1 MVGQT
6 AAMPQRSVADAEQGR
21 PAIAR
26 WPHLI
31 NIALLITGLAIGQ
44 GTIFAVQTWLLA
56 SGRFELLSWFGTNYS
71 FAILGILLTDGGT
84 STIVARDVARLSS
97 DQGSTDEFWQTFCE
111 TFVFRLSIAALMG
124 IAAVL
129 YATTIAS
136 AGFSRSYLLSALP
149 GMLFWAGNATGL
161 LDGLKL
167 SGLSGMTGAL
177 AYATSAI
184 ALALVPDAS
193 SEMAGSIL
201 GGAFSGG
208 YLLTVLLQWA
218 VLRRYGWEPQIKRPT
233 AGGLVTA
240 FKNGT
245 AMSLQLLPGQI
256 SLRVQL
262 TLSANYLGPEITA
275 VFAYVKQIVNALAMI
290 VFVVIRVD
298 FPGLVQKISRTKTP
312 SFRTIVEAQKTTL
325 ACAIALTTG
334 AIIVCLSSFF
344 LPQTRLSGAAHAL
357 LWFSPTILTTSLSVM
372 MMQGMIA
379 LGAYASVARIT
390 AIGAT
395 VGIAASYLLVTPL
408 GLYAILAGE
417 LLSHLVGFVLMYHDI
432 SRSDRPIRRSKG

>member
-1 MVGQT
+1 MPLRAVPDAGQDR
-6 AAMPQRSVADAEQGR
+6 AAV
-21 PAIAR
+21 AR
-26 WPHLI
+26 WPHII
-31 NIALLITGLAIGQ
+31 NLGLLITGLAVGQ

-56 SGRFELLSWFGTNYS
+56 SGQFELLSRFGTHYS

-84 STIVARDVARLSS
+84 STILARDVVRLSS
-97 DQGSTDEFWQTFCE
+97 DQGEIDEFWRTFSE
-111 TFVFRLSIAALMG
+111 TVAFRLSIAALMG

-129 YATTIAS
+129 YAATIAP

-149 GMLFWAGNATGL
+149 GLLFWAGNATGL

-167 SGLSGMTGAL
+167 SGISGMTGSL
-177 AYATSAI
+177 AYVASAI
-184 ALALVPDAS
+184 ALTLVPHTS
-193 SEMAGSIL
+193 PEMAGLIL
-201 GGAFSGG
+201 GGAFSSG
-208 YLLTVLLQWA
+208 YLLTALVQWA
-218 VLRRYGWEPQIKRPT
+218 VLRRYGWAPQIKKPT
-233 AGGLVTA
+233 AAGLVMA

-275 VFAYVKQIVNALAMI
+275 VFTYVKQIVNALAMI
-290 VFVVIRVD
+290 VFVVVRVD

-325 ACAIALTTG
+325 SCAIALTAG
-334 AIIVCLSSFF
+334 AIVVCLFSFF

-357 LWFSPTILTTSLSVM
+357 LSFSPTILTTSFSVM

-390 AIGAT
+390 AIGAA
-395 VGIAASYLLVTPL
+395 VGIAASYFLVTTL
-408 GLYAILAGE
+408 GLYSILAGE
-417 LLSHLVGFVLMYHDI
+417 LLSHLSGFVLMYHDI
-432 SRSDRPIRRSKG
+432 SRSNCPSEASTERANM